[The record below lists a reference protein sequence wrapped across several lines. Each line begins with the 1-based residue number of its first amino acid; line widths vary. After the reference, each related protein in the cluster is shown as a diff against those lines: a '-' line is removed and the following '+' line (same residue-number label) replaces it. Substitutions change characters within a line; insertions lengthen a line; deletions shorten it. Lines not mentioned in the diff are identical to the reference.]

1 MYDAI
6 LFDLDGTLIDT
17 ETLAVAAGLAAFA
30 HMGHPVQMEFLHSL
44 VGVDGPSSGP
54 IIRAHRPLIDL
65 TRLQNLW
72 HQGFEDAMAE
82 QGLTLKPGVTELL
95 ATAPAHLP
103 RAVVTS
109 SGRHG
114 AGAKLALAGLDRSFA
129 HVVTVDDVTRAKPAP
144 DPYLLAARL
153 LGVSPTRCL
162 VFEDSETG
170 AEAAHR
176 AGCIV
181 VQVPDVVPS
190 QGRWAHHLATDLLSG
205 ARLAGL
211 I

>member
-1 MYDAI
+1 MYAAL

-17 ETLAVAAGLAAFA
+17 ESLAVAAGMAAFA
-30 HMGHPVQMEFLHSL
+30 QLGHPVDMTFLHSL

-54 IIRAHRPLIDL
+54 IIRAHRPQVDL
-65 TRLQNLW
+65 AAVEALW
-72 HQGFEDAMAE
+72 HQGFATAMAT
-82 QGLTLKPGVTELL
+82 QGLALKPGVTELL
-95 ATAPAHLP
+95 GLAPAHLP
-103 RAVVTS
+103 RALVTS
-109 SGRHG
+109 SGR
-114 AGAKLALAGLDRSFA
+114 AGAHHKLALAGLNRSFA

-144 DPYLLAARL
+144 EPYLLAARL
-153 LGVSPTRCL
+153 LGVDPARCL

-190 QGRWAHHLATDLLSG
+190 TGRWAHHLAADLLSG